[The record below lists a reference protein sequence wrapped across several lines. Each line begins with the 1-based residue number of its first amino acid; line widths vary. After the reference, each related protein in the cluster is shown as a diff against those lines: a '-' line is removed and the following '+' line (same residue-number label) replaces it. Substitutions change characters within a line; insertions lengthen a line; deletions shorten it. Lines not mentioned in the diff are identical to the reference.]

1 MGYACLHRAALACL
15 NSDRAH
21 QCLSWHDINQDQR
34 DTQGEAS
41 SSARAATSIERAFEI
56 LSFASGDSCL
66 QGDAG
71 WMRVHGNE
79 DIHRGV
85 RAWDAHVR
93 LRAQLWTDNRLT
105 VNWSCGRLAAHDTRQ
120 E

>member
-1 MGYACLHRAALACL
+1 MNR
-15 NSDRAH
+15 
-21 QCLSWHDINQDQR
+21 DQR

-41 SSARAATSIERAFEI
+41 RSARAATSIERAVEI

-79 DIHRGV
+79 DIHSGV

-93 LRAQLWTDNRLT
+93 LRGQPWAANRLT